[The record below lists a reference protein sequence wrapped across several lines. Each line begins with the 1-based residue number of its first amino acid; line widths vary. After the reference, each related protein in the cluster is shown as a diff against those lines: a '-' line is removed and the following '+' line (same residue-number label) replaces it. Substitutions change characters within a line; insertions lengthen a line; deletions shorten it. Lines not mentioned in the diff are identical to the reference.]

1 MRINKDNTPSS
12 NNAYDLGSSS
22 YQWANV
28 FSRAMTIGREGYEWD
43 INTNDGYVTL
53 PSNVLIN
60 WGILP
65 KASSVDYTSVNFG
78 QSYSNP
84 PAVFV
89 TWEHTSNK
97 TGDCFQYI
105 KSGSVTTSRFQITRS
120 DLGYTYWIA
129 IGKRKV

>member
-1 MRINKDNTPSS
+1 MPPLRQQESIPGEQWIS
-12 NNAYDLGSSS
+12 NRRHWIRLLFG
-22 YQWANV
+22 
-28 FSRAMTIGREGYEWD
+28 
-43 INTNDGYVTL
+43 NDGYVTL